1 MACVGLLLAGRCLA
15 IADGRTPTDADF
27 AARMPW
33 AVVIVSASGPGICT
47 GSLISPTVVLTAAH
61 CAGSGQTVLYGNRSR
76 EAARRVAVRESIRH
90 PKFSRDPITHDL
102 GLLRLAHPVRAG
114 VVPVAGRAEAWSLLR
129 TGAQA
134 TILGWGSTSESVKR
148 PDLVREARIRLA
160 EVGIVGTHIAIRA
173 PDGGPCGG
181 DSGGPLLMTAAD
193 GQAVLL
199 GVASITDGNL
209 CKTGGGLAGYTNVAE
224 LLDFIRTNVPNW
236 AARPPPVDF
245 TPPVK

>member
-1 MACVGLLLAGRCLA
+1 M
-15 IADGRTPTDADF
+15 
-27 AARMPW
+27 
-33 AVVIVSASGPGICT
+33 
-47 GSLISPTVVLTAAH
+47 
-61 CAGSGQTVLYGNRSR
+61 
-76 EAARRVAVRESIRH
+76 
-90 PKFSRDPITHDL
+90 
-102 GLLRLAHPVRAG
+102 
-114 VVPVAGRAEAWSLLR
+114 
-129 TGAQA
+129 
-134 TILGWGSTSESVKR
+134 KR

-224 LLDFIRTNVPNW
+224 LLDFIRANVPNW